1 MHMFGV
7 DAKVYSRSMHVM
19 WRIVGGELLRL
30 MPFGKVELDYD
41 IMPFGKVES
50 DCDITPFGRVK
61 SDCDIMGRD
70 CTWSELTCW
79 NQFGFSYKVVCLGGI
94 CGYPPQ

>member
-19 WRIVGGELLRL
+19 WKIVGGELLRL

-79 NQFGFSYKVVCLGGI
+79 NQFGFSYKVVYLGGI

>member
-30 MPFGKVELDYD
+30 MPFGKVELDDD

-79 NQFGFSYKVVCLGGI
+79 NQFGFSYKVVYLGGI